1 MLLTKSIKDRLVK
14 NYYKHKE
21 AWNDEHPEYVESK
34 AVVKLFNPYGPGDW
48 YLSEMDPATGI
59 CFGLC
64 MIHEP
69 ELGYVN
75 IKELEELDCGVGG
88 VERDKFFTSN
98 RYGLDECREFINA
111 KYGLNSC
118 L

>member
-1 MLLTKSIKDRLVK
+1 MKLLTKSIKDRLIK

-34 AVVKLFNPYGPGDW
+34 AVVKLFNPYGRGDW
-48 YLSEMDPATGI
+48 YLSEMDPETGR

-69 ELGYVN
+69 ELGYVMFD
-75 IKELEELDCGVGG
+75 ELESLDFGFGG
-88 VERDKFFTSN
+88 VERDKFFEPNKCT
-98 RYGLDECREFINA
+98 LDECRTFVNK
-111 KYGLNSC
+111 KYGL
-118 L
+118 

>member
-1 MLLTKSIKDRLVK
+1 MMLLTKSIKDRLIK

-48 YLSEMDPATGI
+48 YLSEMDPSTGR

-75 IKELEELDCGVGG
+75 IKELEELDCGFGG
-88 VERDKFFTSN
+88 VERDKFFTENKYSF
-98 RYGLDECREFINA
+98 DECREFINK
-111 KYGLNSC
+111 KYGLNS
-118 L
+118 

>member
-1 MLLTKSIKDRLVK
+1 MKLLTKAIKDRLVK

-21 AWNDEHPEYVESK
+21 AWNSCDEYVESK

-48 YLSEMDPATGI
+48 YLSEMDPDTGR

-69 ELGYVN
+69 ELGYVMLH
-75 IKELEELDCGVGG
+75 ELATLSCGLGG
-88 VERDKFFTSN
+88 IERDKFFEPNKYTFN
-98 RYGLDECREFINA
+98 ECREFINK
-111 KYGLNSC
+111 KYC